1 MTGTV
6 DFLLVSMILANLWVL
21 GSSRLPSCIR
31 ALAFQGVAL
40 GLLPF
45 ALYPGHIT
53 WDLVMLALISITLKA
68 VVFPH
73 LLKRALLEARVDP
86 QVEPFVGHGVSL
98 VVGVAS
104 LALSVA
110 LFRRHPLPI
119 VPPSDLLM
127 PVAVSTLLV
136 GLFVLIARRKA
147 LTQALG
153 YLVFENGIQA
163 FGLGVLKH
171 APLMV
176 ELGILL
182 DIFFAVFVM
191 GITIFHIRRAFAT
204 LDTMEMAELRG

>member
-119 VPPSDLLM
+119 VPPSDRW
-127 PVAVSTLLV
+127 PCPPSWS
-136 GLFVLIARRKA
+136 GSSC
-147 LTQALG
+147 
-153 YLVFENGIQA
+153 
-163 FGLGVLKH
+163 
-171 APLMV
+171 
-176 ELGILL
+176 
-182 DIFFAVFVM
+182 
-191 GITIFHIRRAFAT
+191 
-204 LDTMEMAELRG
+204 

>member
-136 GLFVLIARRKA
+136 GFFVLIARRKA

-204 LDTMEMAELRG
+204 LDTLEMAELRG

>member
-6 DFLLVSMILANLWVL
+6 DFLLVSMVLANLWVL

-53 WDLVMLALISITLKA
+53 WDLVMLALVSITLKA

-163 FGLGVLKH
+163 FGLGVLQH

>member
-204 LDTMEMAELRG
+204 LDTLEMAELRG

>member
-1 MTGTV
+1 MTGTI

-31 ALAFQGVAL
+31 AVAFQGVAL

-53 WDLVMLALISITLKA
+53 WDLVMLALVSITLKA

-86 QVEPFVGHGVSL
+86 QVEPFVGHGISV

-136 GLFVLIARRKA
+136 GLFMLIARRKA

-163 FGLGVLKH
+163 FGLGVLQH

-191 GITIFHIRRAFAT
+191 GITLFHIRRAFAT
-204 LDTMEMAELRG
+204 LDTLEMAELRG

>member
-1 MTGTV
+1 MKGFV
-6 DFLLVSMILANLWVL
+6 DFLLVSMILTNLWVL

-31 ALAFQGVAL
+31 ALAFQGVAV

-45 ALYPGHIT
+45 ALYPDHIT
-53 WDLVMLALISITLKA
+53 WDLLMLALLSITLKA

-73 LLKRALLEARVDP
+73 LLRRAMLEARVDP
-86 QVEPFVGHGVSL
+86 QVEPFVGHGVS
-98 VVGVAS
+98 VVIGMAA

-136 GLFVLIARRKA
+136 GLFMLIARRKA

-182 DIFFAVFVM
+182 DVFFAVFVM

>member
-6 DFLLVSMILANLWVL
+6 DFLLVSVILANLWVL

-204 LDTMEMAELRG
+204 LDTLEMAELRG